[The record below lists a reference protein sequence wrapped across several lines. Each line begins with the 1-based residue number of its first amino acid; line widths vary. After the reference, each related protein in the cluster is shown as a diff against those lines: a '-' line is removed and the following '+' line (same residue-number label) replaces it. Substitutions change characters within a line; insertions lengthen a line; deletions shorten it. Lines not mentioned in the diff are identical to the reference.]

1 MLRRSPE
8 RTGVLTDFDGT
19 LAELVDD
26 PAAARPLP
34 GSVDVLG
41 RLVRRYGL
49 VGVVSGRPVSFLA
62 DHLRVSGLWISGLYG
77 LEAMVDGE
85 IVEVAEAA
93 PWREVVRAAVVEA
106 AGALPSLLV
115 EDKGMSMTVH
125 FRTTPGRERDARSW
139 AERMASTSG
148 LVVREAKA
156 SIELHPPVVADKG
169 SVIETKVHAHGG
181 LDTVCFLGDDRGDL
195 SAFGALARLR
205 GNGMQVVRVGVA
217 TPETPDA
224 LLAQAD
230 VVVDGPAGAL
240 AFLTELLVSSTLSQ
254 ASHGHGAEHMR

>member
-1 MLRRSPE
+1 MPNGVDARVHGALTMLRRCPE
-8 RTGVLTDFDGT
+8 RTGVITDFDGT
-19 LAELVDD
+19 LAVLVDD

-34 GSVDVLG
+34 GSVDLLG

-62 DHLRVSGLWISGLYG
+62 DHLGVSGLWISGLYG

-93 PWREVVRAAVVEA
+93 PWRQVVRAALVEA
-106 AGALPSLLV
+106 AGSLPGLLV
-115 EDKGMSMTVH
+115 EDKGLSMTVH
-125 FRTTPGRERDARSW
+125 FRTAPGRERDARSW

-156 SIELHPPVVADKG
+156 SLELHPPVVADKG
-169 SVIETKVHAHGG
+169 SVIEAKVHAHGG

-195 SAFGALARLR
+195 PAFEALARLR
-205 GNGMQVVRVGVA
+205 GNGMRVVRVGVA

-230 VVVDGPAGAL
+230 VALDGPEGVL
-240 AFLTELLVSSTLSQ
+240 AFLTELL
-254 ASHGHGAEHMR
+254 E

>member
-1 MLRRSPE
+1 MPNGVDARVHGALTMLRRSPE

-19 LAELVDD
+19 LSVLVDD

-41 RLVRRYGL
+41 RLVPRYGL

-62 DHLRVSGLWISGLYG
+62 DHLGVSGLWISGLYG

-93 PWREVVRAAVVEA
+93 PWRQVVRAAIVEA
-106 AGALPSLLV
+106 AGALPGLLV
-115 EDKGMSMTVH
+115 EDKGLSMTVH
-125 FRTTPGRERDARSW
+125 FRTAPGRERDARSW
-139 AERMASTSG
+139 AERVASTSG

-156 SIELHPPVVADKG
+156 SLELHPPVVADKG
-169 SVIETKVHAHGG
+169 SVIEAKVHAHGG

-195 SAFGALARLR
+195 PAFEALSRLH

-224 LLAQAD
+224 LLAEAD
-230 VVVDGPAGAL
+230 VALDGPEGAL
-240 AFLTELLVSSTLSQ
+240 AFLTELL
-254 ASHGHGAEHMR
+254 E